1 MLKSSMRVQRGGQ
14 LARGSVNLPARP
26 SNQYNVAVL
35 QTSAN
40 SVRFDFARVLTQKFS
55 GKLVIVGAA
64 TDELQK
70 QFDHLKADTAVCRNA
85 TALAAAVPRNGRTP
99 SADLAVWVYSQTPAD
114 DKAMVEELARVSE
127 DVVLVPS
134 GGASLPKR
142 RPQLVASFRPYG
154 FLPDYNCDV
163 TDLDPGAVRLV
174 RRETAE
180 EASFVPAVE
189 TAFARLNQ
197 QMRAVERS
205 LRTRMSELEAADRH
219 IAKLEEKVLSLKEAK
234 RELKQLKL
242 EKHALRKCPERKLGQ
257 IILAP
262 YRLPQ
267 KLFREVAKRR
277 QGPPAEAPRQAVNSA
292 SEYQAWF
299 MRHRVTPEQVIAM
312 RIESRSLVYAPL
324 ISIITPVFN
333 TPVAWLEAAID
344 SVLAQAYENWEL
356 ILVDDASTDEACLA
370 AVPVQAA
377 RDPRIRTD
385 RLSESG
391 GISAASNKGLS
402 VASGEW
408 IGLLDHDD
416 LLEPDALYQT
426 AKLLQT
432 HPDADLIYSDED
444 KLTDEGLD
452 APLLKPDWSPDFFLS
467 YNYICHFTTL
477 RRALVDRV
485 GGFRSEFDGAQDYD
499 LLLRI
504 VERTKRIHHVPRIL
518 YHWRRSASSTSDNI
532 RRKPKAL
539 EAGKCAVQE
548 HLERTGQAGH
558 VAVDWRTHAYWVKR
572 EIIQPRKVCIIIPT
586 RDRIPLLSRCIDS
599 LVKKTN
605 WADYEIVIVN
615 NDSESQEARDY
626 FAHTPHRL
634 LHFEGPF
641 NFSAINNFA
650 VQQSECPWLLF
661 LNNDVEIIDGEWLR
675 AMLEHVQRRE
685 VGAVGARLVYPD
697 DTIQHAGVVLGVG
710 GIAQHAF
717 RGFPAEDPGVNR
729 QLQVTRNYSSVT
741 GACLMTRREVFEEVG
756 GFDEQRLPVTFND
769 VDICLKMHRAG
780 YLIVYT
786 PFAQLYHHESATRRR
801 SVEALE
807 TDVMRERWP
816 DFLARD
822 PFYNPNLSRER
833 ADFSLGKLPSA

>member
-1 MLKSSMRVQRGGQ
+1 M
-14 LARGSVNLPARP
+14 
-26 SNQYNVAVL
+26 L

-40 SVRFDFARVLTQKFS
+40 SVRSDFARVLTQKFGT
-55 GKLVIVGAA
+55 GKLVVVGAA
-64 TDELQK
+64 AEELEK
-70 QFDHLKADTAVCRNA
+70 QFQGLQSPAIVCQNA
-85 TALAAAVPRNGRTP
+85 SVLAAAVPQNGRTP
-99 SADLAVWVYSQTPAD
+99 PADLAVWIYSLSAAD
-114 DKAMVEELARVSE
+114 DDAIIAKLARIA
-127 DVVLVPS
+127 DDIVLVP
-134 GGASLPKR
+134 GAGAALPKR
-142 RPQLVASFRPYG
+142 RPQLVESFRQFG
-154 FLPDYNCDV
+154 FVPDYDCDV
-163 TDLDPGAVRLV
+163 TDLDAGALRLA
-174 RRETAE
+174 RRQTAE
-180 EASFVPAVE
+180 DASFVPAVE

-197 QMRAVERS
+197 QMRAVERI

-234 RELKQLKL
+234 RELKQLKI
-242 EKHALRKCPERKLGQ
+242 EKHALRKCPERKIGQ
-257 IILAP
+257 VLLAP

-267 KLFREVAKRR
+267 RLFREAVKRR
-277 QGPPAEAPRQAVNSA
+277 QSPPVEAPRQAVDSA
-292 SEYQAWF
+292 TDYQAWF
-299 MRHRVTPEQVIAM
+299 RQHRVTPQEASAM
-312 RIESRSLVYAPL
+312 RVESRSFKYAPL

-333 TPVAWLEAAID
+333 TPVAWLEAAVD

-356 ILVDDASTDEACLA
+356 ILVDDASTDEACLTA
-370 AVPVQAA
+370 LPTQAA
-377 RDPRIRTD
+377 RDPRIHLD
-385 RLSESG
+385 RLTESG
-391 GISAASNKGLS
+391 GISAASNKALS
-402 VASGEW
+402 IASGEW
-408 IGLLDHDD
+408 VGLLDHDD

-432 HPDADLIYSDED
+432 HPDADLIHSDED
-444 KLTDEGLD
+444 KLTEEGFD
-452 APLLKPDWSPDFFLS
+452 APLFKPDWSPDFFLS

-477 RRALVDRV
+477 RRALVDEV

-499 LLLRI
+499 LFLRI
-504 VERTKRIHHVPRIL
+504 VERTQRIHHVPRIL
-518 YHWRRSASSTSDNI
+518 YHWRRSTSSTSDNI

-548 HLERTGQAGH
+548 HLKRTGQAGH

-572 EIIQPRKVCIIIPT
+572 QITRPRKISIIIPT
-586 RDRIPLLSRCIDS
+586 RDGIPLLSRCIDS
-599 LVKKTN
+599 LVGKTT

-626 FAHTPHRL
+626 FAQTPHRL

-650 VQQSECPWLLF
+650 VEQTQCPWLLF
-661 LNNDVEIIDGEWLR
+661 LNNDVEIIDGDWLR
-675 AMLEHVQRRE
+675 AMVEHVQRPE
-685 VGAVGARLVYPD
+685 VGAVGARLLYPD

-729 QLQVTRNYSSVT
+729 QLQVTKNYSSVT

-816 DFLARD
+816 DFLERD

-833 ADFSLGKLPSA
+833 ADFSLGKLPSPA